1 MSSIFGGSKSKSK
14 NVNNSLITNALSPLL
29 GQAVNA
35 NNRANAFLGGDT
47 AEFSK
52 FAEAA
57 GMPFEAM
64 RGVDALG
71 SQFAGRNIFR
81 SGARDKAIAEFGQGL
96 SSRFAQQYLQSLL
109 GQGQQG
115 LSAGQLIAGV
125 GQESTSKSKPGIGG
139 MIGGVASGL
148 ASNPAIFASDE
159 RLKKNIKK
167 IGKTSEGLGV
177 YEYDYIDGH
186 GPYVGVMAQEVAKIK
201 PEALGPTVAGY
212 MTVDYSKIEA

>member
-1 MSSIFGGSKSKSK
+1 MSKIFGGSKSKSK
-14 NVNNSLITNALSPLL
+14 NVNNSLVTNALSPLM

-71 SQFAGRNIFR
+71 SQFAGRNVFR

-96 SSRFAQQYLQSLL
+96 SSRYSQQYLQSLL

-115 LSAGQLIAGV
+115 LSAAGLIANV
-125 GQESTSKSKPGIGG
+125 GQQSTSKSKPGL
-139 MIGGVASGL
+139 SGL
-148 ASNPAIFASDE
+148 VGGAASIA
-159 RLKKNIKK
+159 
-167 IGKTSEGLGV
+167 
-177 YEYDYIDGH
+177 
-186 GPYVGVMAQEVAKIK
+186 
-201 PEALGPTVAGY
+201 AGGFGG
-212 MTVDYSKIEA
+212 